1 MVCEYNAK
9 SMSQQILLRGPV
21 GTGKTNLAFDTARN
35 SSDRTIVLDAAATM
49 SMDFDTWQ
57 DIPRRSMPSMVVFA
71 DVTPE
76 RESALGRDLEILQP
90 TDLPIT
96 VYLTDGVFDWTFEA
110 EEAYGSDRI
119 VDMQMPSEKE
129 RRRVREVIC
138 RASEVGWECVGG
150 IERKVHG
157 SG

>member
-21 GTGKTNLAFDTARN
+21 GTGKTTLAFDTARN

-76 RESALGRDLEILQP
+76 RESALGRDLQILH
-90 TDLPIT
+90 
-96 VYLTDGVFDWTFEA
+96 
-110 EEAYGSDRI
+110 
-119 VDMQMPSEKE
+119 
-129 RRRVREVIC
+129 
-138 RASEVGWECVGG
+138 G